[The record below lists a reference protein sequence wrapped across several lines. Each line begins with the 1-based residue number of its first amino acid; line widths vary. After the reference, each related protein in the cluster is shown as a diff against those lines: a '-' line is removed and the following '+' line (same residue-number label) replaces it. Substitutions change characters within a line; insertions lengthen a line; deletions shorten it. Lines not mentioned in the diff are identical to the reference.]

1 MVKTSLTERWL
12 ASVCDVGLHKVGSC
26 QGGVGSMPH
35 AQSAGN
41 KCLPVDWPASS
52 PEAAHK
58 VTARLAG
65 SGDLDDFTG
74 FAHDKHGVV
83 PSLPEI
89 DTDYVAHI
97 AIL

>member
-1 MVKTSLTERWL
+1 
-12 ASVCDVGLHKVGSC
+12 
-26 QGGVGSMPH
+26 MPH
-35 AQSAGN
+35 AQSASN
-41 KCLPVDWPASS
+41 KCLPVYWSASG